1 MMAEARF
8 FVEGVYGAGQTLML
22 VGDDAHKIVDVL
34 RKRSGDS
41 IQIVDSTAQRFE
53 ATVEIE
59 DRTVRARLGER
70 SAPAAQER
78 FEITVAQ
85 GLPKGQKMDFVVEK
99 LTELGVT
106 AIVPLYSE
114 RSVVVET
121 GNTKID
127 RWRRLAKTAAAQC
140 GRNNIPEVSEPLAFE
155 KLVQSF
161 SDYDRVLFPWELAE
175 QVPLKTVLPELVE
188 NARRILVVIG
198 PEGGFSHTEAEAAQD
213 RGARVI
219 GLGTRILRTETAA
232 LVVVA
237 LLNYVA
243 GV

>member
-1 MMAEARF
+1 MAAARF
-8 FVEGVYGAGQTLML
+8 FVEGVYGAGQTLTL
-22 VGDDAHKIVDVL
+22 AGDDAHKIVDVL
-34 RKRSGDS
+34 RKRSGDT

-53 ATVEIE
+53 ATLEIV

-70 SAPAAQER
+70 FVPSAPER

-85 GLPKGQKMDFVVEK
+85 GVPKGQKMDFVVEK
-99 LTELGVT
+99 LTELGAAT
-106 AIVPLYSE
+106 IVPLYSE
-114 RSVVVET
+114 RSVVVDT
-121 GNTKID
+121 GSSKID

-140 GRNNIPEVSEPLAFE
+140 GRDKIPEVAEPLEFQ
-155 KLVQSF
+155 KLVESF
-161 SDYDRVLFPWELAE
+161 SDYDCVLFPWELAE
-175 QVPLKTVLPELVE
+175 QVPLKTVLPELVDS
-188 NARRILVVIG
+188 ARRIFVVIG
-198 PEGGFSHTEAEAAQD
+198 PEGGFSHAEAEAAQ
-213 RGARVI
+213 RHGAHVI